1 MVPSQD
7 FLPNNKDM
15 GNLTTLIYTAVLF
28 VLLTPGILFTA
39 KGSKLMVAIIHG
51 ALFALILSVTHKL
64 VYRLTIERFTP
75 ITSSANIINACVNG
89 TSGANGTCLTC
100 YSGYRL
106 NDENLCVP
114 LL

>member
-1 MVPSQD
+1 
-7 FLPNNKDM
+7 M

-51 ALFALILSVTHKL
+51 VLFALILSVTHRL

-75 ITSSANIINACVNG
+75 ITMSANIINPCVNG